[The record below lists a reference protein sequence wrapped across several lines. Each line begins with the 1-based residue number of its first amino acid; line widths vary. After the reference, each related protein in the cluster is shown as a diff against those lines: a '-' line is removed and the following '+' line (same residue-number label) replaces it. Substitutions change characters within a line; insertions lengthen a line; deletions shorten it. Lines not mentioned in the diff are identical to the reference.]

1 MEKEIYKPL
10 NVNKREYKIRITTKM
25 SAVLTALAIIFAI
38 LSYSLLNI
46 GFALEKK
53 AAAELPKIEEQ
64 STWHNLKNFL
74 TNKTWMFGFFL
85 VNIQWVFFLF
95 ALEWGSL
102 SLVIPMA
109 GVGLIV
115 LVIFSYFY
123 LKEPITKP
131 EIIAIL
137 GIISGV
143 IILGVTSSESES
155 TYSLIE
161 MNDFLKETTA
171 IIFIVVF
178 TVIMIGMVLFSINK
192 QISVA
197 GVLYGLASGLAS
209 GLGVI
214 FTKAVTGGFDSS
226 NFWITFV
233 DALKNWIWWIY
244 LALLLLFNI
253 ASTIFLQYG
262 YQKSK
267 AVIVSPL
274 FSMASLVVPVI
285 GGLVIFS
292 EWSSFSIGIIIAK
305 SVALVIITSGIL
317 LLSIAST
324 KETEKSEDKNE
335 IKENSVEIKNIDY

>member
-1 MEKEIYKPL
+1 
-10 NVNKREYKIRITTKM
+10 M

-38 LSYSLLNI
+38 LSYSMLNI
-46 GFALEKK
+46 GFALQKK
-53 AAAELPKIEEQ
+53 AAATLPKIEDQ

-74 TNKTWMFGFFL
+74 TNKTWLFGFL
-85 VNIQWVFFLF
+85 LINVQWVFFFF

-143 IILGVTSSESES
+143 IILGVTSSESEP

-161 MNDFLKETTA
+161 MNDFLKLPAA
-171 IIFIVVF
+171 IIFIIVF
-178 TVIMIGMVLFSINK
+178 TVLMIGLVLFSVIK
-192 QISVA
+192 QIPITGA
-197 GVLYGLASGLAS
+197 LFGLASGVAS

-226 NFWITFV
+226 NFWATFV

-244 LALLLLFNI
+244 LALLLAFNI
-253 ASTIFLQYG
+253 ASTIFLQFG
-262 YQKSK
+262 YQKSR

-292 EWSSFSIGIIIAK
+292 EWSSYSPGIIIAK
-305 SVALVIITSGIL
+305 SIALILIAGGIL

-324 KETEKSEDKNE
+324 KETKKIEEKNE
-335 IKENSVEIKNIDY
+335 IKENNVEIGKTEN

>member
-1 MEKEIYKPL
+1 M
-10 NVNKREYKIRITTKM
+10 T
-25 SAVLTALAIIFAI
+25 AVLTALAIIFAI
-38 LSYSLLNI
+38 ISYSMLNI
-46 GFALEKK
+46 GFALQKK
-53 AAAELPKIEEQ
+53 AAANLPKIEEQ
-64 STWHNLKNFL
+64 STWQNLKNFL
-74 TNKTWMFGFFL
+74 TNKTWLLGFFL
-85 VNIQWVFFLF
+85 LNAQWIFFLY

-143 IILGVTSSESES
+143 IILGVTSSESEP

-161 MNDFLKETTA
+161 MNDFLKQTTA

-178 TVIMIGMVLFSINK
+178 TAIMIGMVLFSINK
-192 QISVA
+192 KISVS
-197 GVLYGLASGLAS
+197 GILYGLASGVAS

-267 AVIVSPL
+267 VVIVL
-274 FSMASLVVPVI
+274 NLT
-285 GGLVIFS
+285 GGV
-292 EWSSFSIGIIIAK
+292 K
-305 SVALVIITSGIL
+305 
-317 LLSIAST
+317 
-324 KETEKSEDKNE
+324 
-335 IKENSVEIKNIDY
+335 